1 MSKFTFFVLCVVAV
15 SLTKVHASDE
25 DKAKLHEA
33 LKPLVEECMKEHEVS
48 LDDLKAAKE
57 AKSAD
62 GVKPCFLACVYKKAE
77 VLNDKGEFDAD
88 HALEKLKEFVSDED
102 VLAKVAEVGNTCKAV
117 NDKAV
122 SDGDAG
128 CERAALLTACF
139 LEHKAEVKPI
149 RALLFPWGHHHHHH

>member
-15 SLTKVHASDE
+15 SLSKVYASDE

-33 LKPLVEECMKEHEVS
+33 LKPLVEECMKDHEVS

-139 LEHKAEVKPI
+139 LEHKAEILV
-149 RALLFPWGHHHHHH
+149 